1 VKGSPQAFGGTS
13 HAAPGEAV
21 GVLARGMSD
30 RSHRSAGGRNPMLWI
45 VLLVVL
51 ILYALG
57 EIVLTTDL
65 IRLLLVVALIVLI
78 VQLVQGRRVL

>member
-1 VKGSPQAFGGTS
+1 VTRPVDP
-13 HAAPGEAV
+13 AALRE
-21 GVLARGMSD
+21 R
-30 RSHRSAGGRNPMLWI
+30 RNVMLWI

-65 IRLLLVVALIVLI
+65 IRLLLIVALIVLI
-78 VQLVQGRRVL
+78 VQLIQGRRVM

>member
-1 VKGSPQAFGGTS
+1 
-13 HAAPGEAV
+13 
-21 GVLARGMSD
+21 
-30 RSHRSAGGRNPMLWI
+30 MLWI

-57 EIVLTTDL
+57 EIVLTTEL